1 MEMGAQMIELDL
13 HQSRDGVPVVI
24 HDTSLRR
31 TAGIRRNVGSLTLRE
46 IKRLDVGSWFNPQ
59 FKDQR
64 IPTLEEVLELVRDQ
78 TPLNVEI
85 KQGNSPYPLLIEQLI
100 KILDAH
106 HLLSTTLISSFHH
119 GIVQEIRQ
127 HYPQVFLGYLTH
139 REAFTKILQN
149 ARRLGAYSLHIPFR
163 KISSTLL
170 TQSHGQ
176 GFKVFCYTVNNAQEM
191 RRFLKLGVD
200 GLYTNYPDRLAKLLS
215 API

>member
-1 MEMGAQMIELDL
+1 
-13 HQSRDGVPVVI
+13 
-24 HDTSLRR
+24 
-31 TAGIRRNVGSLTLRE
+31 
-46 IKRLDVGSWFNPQ
+46 
-59 FKDQR
+59 
-64 IPTLEEVLELVRDQ
+64 
-78 TPLNVEI
+78 
-85 KQGNSPYPLLIEQLI
+85 
-100 KILDAH
+100 
-106 HLLSTTLISSFHH
+106 
-119 GIVQEIRQ
+119 VQEIRQ

-149 ARRLGAYSLHIPFR
+149 ARRLGAYSQHIPFR